1 MQLTTLS
8 SQQFV
13 PPAVAARQTKTLAVS
28 DAPLFKRPVRWA
40 FYAFVFSLIFEEL
53 PIQIPVEVTLIT
65 TGFLLTAALLLQ
77 PNRSFGRPPTAF
89 WCFILYLW
97 LGIVI
102 LGFSQALFDAFVIL
116 RQLKLLQ
123 LIILFWIAYNL
134 MRDDHTAT
142 GALVSLVA
150 SCAVMSV
157 LNALGLT
164 VTTDASMSKLGRL
177 TAYGMDSNQLGGML
191 ALGLLTLVGLV
202 LGSKREWIRP
212 RLLLWPVAAL
222 LAITLVQTGSRGA
235 LLAFGAG
242 LSVLTLRKG
251 TLLSRLR
258 NILLVLLAIG
268 FFFWIALQSEL
279 VRHRFVVTL
288 EEGNMSER
296 EQIYPAAWQMFLEKP
311 VMGWGPVTNTTELGT
326 RLGLYGHEDRIDAH
340 NLILYVLTAT
350 GIIGAIP
357 FFMSIWL
364 CARAAWKAR
373 GGAHGILPLAMI
385 ITLLTADMSVS
396 GLNWKQH
403 WLVLAYALASGGQ
416 FVGKSRHT
424 RVKRTSVAL
433 HSTRA
438 AAVL

>member
-1 MQLTTLS
+1 MQLTTLFGP
-8 SQQFV
+8 QFV
-13 PPAVAARQTKTLAVS
+13 PRPVAAPPIRTAATVN

-65 TGFLLTAALLLQ
+65 TVFLLTAALLLQ
-77 PNRSFGRPPTAF
+77 PHRAFGYPPTAF
-89 WCFILYLW
+89 WCFIVYLW

-102 LGFSQALFDAFVIL
+102 LGFYQVLFEGFILL

-142 GALVSLVA
+142 GALISLVA

-164 VTTDASMSKLGRL
+164 VTSDATMSKLGRL

-202 LGSKREWIRP
+202 VGLRRDWIRP
-212 RLLLWPVAAL
+212 RFLMWPVAAL

-251 TLLSRLR
+251 TLLSKLR
-258 NILLVLLAIG
+258 NVLLVLLGIG
-268 FFFWIALQSEL
+268 FFFWIAFQSDL
-279 VRHRFVVTL
+279 VRHRFAVTV
-288 EEGNMSER
+288 EEGNLSER

-357 FFMSIWL
+357 FFLGIWL
-364 CARAAWKAR
+364 CVRAAWKAR
-373 GGAHGILPLAMI
+373 GGAHGILPLAI
-385 ITLLTADMSVS
+385 IVTLLISDMSVS

-416 FVGKSRHT
+416 FVARSRRT
-424 RVKRTSVAL
+424 R
-433 HSTRA
+433 STRTLMA
-438 AAVL
+438 LQSAKAAVL